1 MDVSTLESQIDTI
14 HRLIEARLGIKG
26 ATLDSQARKIGR
38 RLPRK
43 TRKQIALLLDA
54 KARATHPK
62 LAPQINWPEVT
73 FAAKQVISKL
83 ETFDLGTDRRRQ
95 RGHRLLA
102 IAANVTMALVLVGA
116 IFAMAN

>member
-14 HRLIEARLGIKG
+14 HRLIETRLGIKG
-26 ATLDSQARKIGR
+26 ATLDAQSRKIGR

-43 TRKQIALLLDA
+43 TRNQIALLLA
-54 KARATHPK
+54 TKARVTHPK
-62 LAPQINWPEVT
+62 LAPQINWPEVA
-73 FAAKQVISKL
+73 FAAKQITSKL

-102 IAANVTMALVLVGA
+102 VVANVTMALVLIGA
-116 IFAMAN
+116 MVAIAN